1 MNSKTIALI
10 VVFAALTA
18 VLSIF
23 SPIRIPAPYAL
34 FLIYQIWEIPIV
46 VAFILFGPLVGVA
59 TVAINTIVLLA
70 VFPGSL
76 PVGPLYNFAAVLSM
90 LFGIYIAFKLVR
102 GSSFRS
108 EALRPVF
115 STFLGCVLRV
125 VVMTVVNWI
134 FLRYPY
140 PVGYSMPDAAL
151 LAMLPI
157 IGVFNFTIALYTVPL
172 GHFVARIIS
181 VGMKVKEWSQ
191 TLESPEKV

>member
-1 MNSKTIALI
+1 MNSKTIAII

-23 SPIRIPAPYAL
+23 SPIRIPAPFAL

-59 TVAINTIVLLA
+59 TAAINTIVLLA

-90 LFGIYIAFKLVR
+90 LLGIYFAFKLVR
-102 GSSFRS
+102 GSSLRS
-108 EALRPVF
+108 ETLRPVF
-115 STFLGCVLRV
+115 STVFGCVLRV
-125 VVMTVVNWI
+125 IVMTVVNWI

-140 PVGYSMPDAAL
+140 PFGYSTPDTAL

-157 IGVFNFTIALYTVPL
+157 IGVFNFTIALYTIPL
-172 GHFVARIIS
+172 GHFVARVTS
-181 VGMKVKEWSQ
+181 VGLKIKEWR
-191 TLESPEKV
+191 